1 MPLSLSAPRRQA
13 GGEAETEFVQ
23 KGTKSKA
30 GLGKG
35 RIQMAGEPEQ
45 APQDRLGDGPSEPRT
60 SDGAAGGFGLVGIGF
75 EFLATICLLG
85 AVGWWADRRWN
96 TFPWLMIAGGA
107 VGFAAGLAMIV
118 RAGKS
123 AFKD

>member
-1 MPLSLSAPRRQA
+1 MPLSLSAPRRQP

-23 KGTKSKA
+23 KGTKSRRA
-30 GLGKG
+30 FGKG
-35 RIQMAGEPEQ
+35 RIEMAGEPEQ
-45 APQDRLGDGPSEPRT
+45 APQDRPGDRPSESRT

-85 AVGWWADRRWN
+85 AAGWWADRRWN

-107 VGFAAGLAMIV
+107 VGFAAGLTMIV